1 MDIPDTMKAQ
11 LIDDWE
17 NVTKNQQV
25 KKRERKRESGG
36 GEYPTMYYKSNN
48 FINSLLNYH
57 ELQQ

>member
-25 KKRERKRESGG
+25 KKKR
-36 GEYPTMYYKSNN
+36 YLPFFYLVIMNLTP
-48 FINSLLNYH
+48 L
-57 ELQQ
+57 